1 MEIRKTH
8 LLIDSRERLYKV
20 YPNANDY
27 VINLDNI
34 LKNVI
39 SVNLIYAIYPKSGI
53 EFYVNLIIEEFN
65 SKCISNNQVLR
76 DSFIQLPLLNYFNE
90 FRQDVHNKVTF
101 LKPISKLSKL
111 SLKFV
116 DVFGEK
122 YEIGEHFLRFEIE
135 YYVYD
140 SNPEYHTLSKKNY
153 FLRLPKNFTKRD
165 LNTIYRSEKEKLET
179 DAEKNEL
186 KKQYVYNYSKIRIS

>member
-1 MEIRKTH
+1 MEKRKTH
-8 LLIDSRERLYKV
+8 LLIDSRERLLKV

-39 SVNLIYAIYPKSGI
+39 SVNLIYAIYPKAGI
-53 EFYVNLIIEEFN
+53 EFYVNLIIDEFN

-76 DSFIQLPLLNYFNE
+76 DSFIQLPLLNYYNE

-111 SLKFV
+111 TLKFV
-116 DVFGEK
+116 DIFGEK

-135 YYVYD
+135 YYVFD
-140 SNPEYHTLSKKNY
+140 SNPEYHILTKKRDYFMNLPENY
-153 FLRLPKNFTKRD
+153 TKRD
-165 LNTIYRSEKEKLET
+165 LNFIYYHEKEKLET
-179 DAEKNEL
+179 DTEKKEL
-186 KKQYVYNYSKIRIS
+186 KKQYVYKYTKLKI